1 MTGITEADV
10 AAVIGR
16 IDEIIMRE
24 VVRTG
29 ASRPELRR
37 AFALAKGPADFSAH
51 TALPARMRRLVDLLA
66 VALPEQGPPPPHRP
80 AAMRGI
86 DRAA

>member
-1 MTGITEADV
+1 MDGVTEADV

-16 IDEIIMRE
+16 IDEIIVHE

-51 TALPARMRRLVDLLA
+51 TALPPRMRRLVELLA
-66 VALPEQGPPPPHRP
+66 VALPEQGPPHGRNPTPKNVDH
-80 AAMRGI
+80 AA
-86 DRAA
+86 

>member
-1 MTGITEADV
+1 MGGVTEADV

-16 IDEIIMRE
+16 IDEIIIHE

-29 ASRPELRR
+29 ASRPELRQ

-51 TALPARMRRLVDLLA
+51 TALPPRMRRLVDLLA
-66 VALPEQGPPPPHRP
+66 VALPQQGPPQGHLSP
-80 AAMRGI
+80 MKGVG
-86 DRAA
+86 RAA